1 MCLTSGM
8 KGTTYRSIFRCEST
22 KLYGSVKQY
31 FPQKNKMKIFF
42 LFIFPFIRIFGMVRS
57 PIACGLPTFASAQ
70 CVTCKGLDGTLADAK
85 KSSRP
90 SSRNA
95 CRREHRV
102 PAYRTNFT
110 VYRTNFTVYRT
121 NFYYLSNDFLL
132 PIERIFTRCG
142 TNFHE

>member
-42 LFIFPFIRIFGMVRS
+42 LFIFPFIRIFGMIRS
-57 PIACGLPTFASAQ
+57 PLACGLPTFASAQ
-70 CVTCKGLDGTLADAK
+70 YVACKGLDGTLADAK

-110 VYRTNFTVYRT
+110 VYRTNF
-121 NFYYLSNDFLL
+121 YYLSNDFLL